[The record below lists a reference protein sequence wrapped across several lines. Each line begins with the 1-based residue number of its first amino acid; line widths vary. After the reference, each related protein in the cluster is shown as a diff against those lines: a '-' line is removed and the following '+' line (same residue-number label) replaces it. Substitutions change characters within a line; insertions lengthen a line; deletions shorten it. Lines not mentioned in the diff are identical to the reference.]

1 MKRGASQVCVRKLMD
16 VALVD
21 LAVRGRVRSRKGE
34 GEEVDPAAHQHG
46 DVAPKCLWLWGSWPP
61 LRPRT
66 PETAGSIPVVPAVTV
81 V

>member
-1 MKRGASQVCVRKLMD
+1 MD

-34 GEEVDPAAHQHG
+34 GEEVNPAAHQHG
-46 DVAPKCLWLWGSWPP
+46 DVEPKTLLAMGELATLPAPDAGD
-61 LRPRT
+61 
-66 PETAGSIPVVPAVTV
+66 AGSIPVVPAVTV